1 MKQILLILL
10 ALTCVLF
17 PAPAGSNGPNE
28 EPTEQPSIESSG
40 SKNGDDEEE
49 RTDAGSNG
57 PNKEQTEPPIKPLVP
72 KNGDDEKER
81 TECPPKK
88 TDDATCPTETIP
100 PTDFYGPNAI
110 LNILN
115 FIFNFFPED
124 FNTDDKSKLALPLVV
139 LAVSLALTTRQAILG
154 FLQLSKLGLS
164 ISTCL
169 IVFAGIFVW
178 SSDMGEKWMGLEKLM
193 VLLEILIPVV
203 FILGILVYCYLYLLP
218 RLAIGLFV
226 LVVSV
231 ILPVFLLGVDKDVP
245 YDIGIAEFC
254 GIGGGALLAYKNR
267 GPLISAWKKFRNQFS
282 RRKSGKDENER
293 ENKKNEG

>member
-1 MKQILLILL
+1 MKQLLLILL

-17 PAPAGSNGPNE
+17 PAPAGSNGANE

-49 RTDAGSNG
+49 RTEDL
-57 PNKEQTEPPIKPLVP
+57 Q
-72 KNGDDEKER
+72 
-81 TECPPKK
+81 KK
-88 TDDATCPTETIP
+88 
-100 PTDFYGPNAI
+100 
-110 LNILN
+110 NIL
-115 FIFNFFPED
+115 ED
-124 FNTDDKSKLALPLVV
+124 ILRDFDNHYGESVIPLSLAV
-139 LAVSLALTTRQAILG
+139 LAVSLALTTHQAILG
-154 FLQLSKLGLS
+154 FLQMPKLVLL

-169 IVFAGIFVW
+169 ILFAGRFIW
-178 SSDMGEKWMGLEKLM
+178 SSGVEDKWM

-203 FILGILVYCYLYLLP
+203 FISGMLVYCYRYLLP

-231 ILPVFLLGVDKDVP
+231 ILPIVLGVANEET

-254 GIGGGALLAYKNR
+254 GIGGGAWLAYMNREQLIPFWKN
-267 GPLISAWKKFRNQFS
+267 FRNQFS